1 MAVSKININTDSE
14 LRTKVQ
20 SVLDDLGLDISTA
33 VNIYFKQIVYKEAI
47 PFEISKSKVIDL
59 KQAKLGGWEG
69 KIFMSPDFNEPME
82 EFKEYME

>member
-1 MAVSKININTDSE
+1 MAVSKININADSE
-14 LRTKVQ
+14 LGEKVQ
-20 SVLDDLGLDISTA
+20 LILDDFGLDISTA
-33 VNIYFKQIVYKEAI
+33 VNIFFKQIVYKEAI
-47 PFEISKSKVIDL
+47 PFEINKTKIVNK